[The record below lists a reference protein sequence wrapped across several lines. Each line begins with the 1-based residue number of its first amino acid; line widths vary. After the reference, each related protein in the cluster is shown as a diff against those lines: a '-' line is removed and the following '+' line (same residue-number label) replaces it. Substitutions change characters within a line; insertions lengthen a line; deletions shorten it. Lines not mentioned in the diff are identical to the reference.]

1 MGMVRVKTTNVGAV
15 TLSTGVDNVTV
26 VSNSGAAS
34 INNDTLYLDF
44 PVAAAENF
52 TLNNQTVKGASISG
66 ADVTFDNGIANISIT
81 GAETFTLNGAEVSA
95 VSITGAEVNFDN
107 NTALVS
113 IGGEDNVIENIIID
127 GLNASI
133 DNKTATFN
141 LGLDSLKNDFANAVT
156 SFSILGGAAASINNH
171 SAVIDLSDYENTIE
185 NISVVGGSCSIDNKS
200 AVISISGG
208 DENIIENIIIDGINA
223 SIDNKVAS
231 FDFGIDSLKSD
242 FGTLAAS
249 VSSLQTAVQNV
260 SGGSG
265 DGLQNIS
272 IDGNLADVDTQT
284 KVANINLPY
293 ASEENLD
300 DTTTTIATAGFVNAI
315 IRRLVGNAPS
325 ALDTLGELAAALNND
340 DDFAATVTNLISQ
353 KQDQLNMTNFAA
365 NLLKCNSAA
374 DLRNYW
380 AGFKDLDFDEAGKT
394 WTAYGSPY
402 MANNNPKFTGSKC
415 LVCNGSS
422 YIQRSMTLG
431 NTDFTVE
438 YFWRHLAS
446 SAGDAAVSF
455 FMDSDNRFRL
465 LFSASNG
472 DLQGFAKCNAT
483 AVTTDVVTASV
494 TSSWWYCAIQY
505 DKTNSTLTFSV
516 RDSNDTEI
524 FNQTYQVSF
533 VTGTYQVVIG
543 GTRTSTSNVTGLTGY
558 VDEVRFSNVLRDV
571 SSVPTEPFTLDE
583 NTISLLHFNG

>member
-113 IGGEDNVIENIIID
+113 IGG
-127 GLNASI
+127 
-133 DNKTATFN
+133 
-141 LGLDSLKNDFANAVT
+141 
-156 SFSILGGAAASINNH
+156 
-171 SAVIDLSDYENTIE
+171 
-185 NISVVGGSCSIDNKS
+185 
-200 AVISISGG
+200 
-208 DENIIENIIIDGINA
+208 
-223 SIDNKVAS
+223 
-231 FDFGIDSLKSD
+231 
-242 FGTLAAS
+242 GT
-249 VSSLQTAVQNV
+249 

-272 IDGNLADVDTQT
+272 VDGRMAEVDTQT

-340 DDFAATVTNLISQ
+340 DDFAATVTNLISN
-353 KQDQLNMTNFAA
+353 KQDKLGVTNFAA

-374 DLRNYW
+374 DLKSYW
-380 AGFKDLDFDEAGKT
+380 AGVRDLDFDEAGKT

-431 NTDFTVE
+431 NTDFTAE
-438 YFWRHLAS
+438 YFWRHSAS
-446 SAGDAAVSF
+446 SNSDAAVSF
-455 FMDSDNRFRL
+455 FMDADNRFRL
-465 LFSASNG
+465 LFSTSNG
-472 DLQGFAKCNAT
+472 GLQGFAKCNAT
-483 AVTTDVVTASV
+483 AVTTDIVTASV

-516 RDSNDTEI
+516 RDSNDIEI
-524 FNQTYQVSF
+524 FNKAYQVSF
-533 VTGTYQVVIG
+533 VTGSYQVVIG
-543 GTRTSTSNVTGLTGY
+543 GNRTSTSAVNGLTGY

-571 SSVPTEPFTLDE
+571 SSVPTEPFTLDA